1 MKLANKVA
9 LITGAT
15 SGVGR
20 ATALLFAKEGAAVV
34 IADENNDLGNALA
47 KEITTAGG
55 KALFVKLDVTD
66 QSQWN
71 AAVKQV
77 KEKFGALHI
86 LVNAAETHEVSMV
99 TQADLSAWNQVFAVN
114 LSGTLLGI
122 QTCAPLM
129 KESGGG
135 AIVNLGSVAG
145 ISGSYSSAYSS
156 SKWGLEG
163 LSRSAADI
171 LSDWGIRCN
180 VVQSGMVAT
189 DRPNGVEADLV
200 AEKAINDSVLLR
212 RQGRPEEIAY
222 AVLFLASDDSSYITG
237 NDLVVDGGWS
247 SAAPTLANERPS
259 HLLEMLQ
266 QELLQKKVG
275 SK

>member
-1 MKLANKVA
+1 MRLANKVA

-20 ATALLFAKEGAAVV
+20 ASALLFAKEGAAVV
-34 IADENNDLGNALA
+34 IAAREGEPGDNLA
-47 KEITTAGG
+47 KEITAAGG
-55 KALFVKLDVTD
+55 KALFVKLDVSN
-66 QSQWN
+66 QNQWDD
-71 AAVKQV
+71 AVKQV
-77 KEKFGALHI
+77 KQKFGGLHI
-86 LVNAAETHEVSMV
+86 LVNAAETKEPSLV
-99 TQADLSAWNQVFAVN
+99 TQTDPNTWNQVFAVN
-114 LSGTLLGI
+114 LSGTLMGI

-163 LSRSAADI
+163 LSRSAAYT
-171 LSDWGIRCN
+171 LADWGIRCN
-180 VVQSGMVAT
+180 VVQSGMVAL
-189 DRPNGVEADLV
+189 DKANGSEADLV

-212 RQGRPEEIAY
+212 RQGKPEEIAY
-222 AVLFLASDDSSYITG
+222 AVLFLASEDSSYITG
-237 NDLVVDGGWS
+237 NDVVVDGGWS

-259 HLLEMLQ
+259 HLLGMLQ
-266 QELLQKKVG
+266 KQVG